1 MLAIK
6 SLKHLY
12 YLLQTSEKELEEI
25 LANLDNYYK
34 PYQEPKKKKD
44 GTIRT
49 KNGIVET
56 RKICPS
62 IGRLKKIQ
70 NKIKTQILRK
80 YEFKDFV
87 QGGVKGKDNI
97 TNANVHKGNKYF
109 FTTDL
114 KDFFPSIN
122 NRVVYQTFI
131 KNSFSADVSSVLT
144 KLTTYQ
150 GNVPQGIPTSTYI
163 SNITALSLDYDLVNL
178 CNENEIIFTRF
189 VDDLSFSS
197 KKDFQ
202 QVTQQIIEIIKGH
215 KFRISDRKTLYK
227 IGPTE
232 ITGVEVRNNVIKASK
247 GILEKYETATTEKR
261 KQGLRGYIERVKKG
275 SLVRKSK

>member
-12 YLLQTSEKELEEI
+12 YLLQTSKKELEEI
-25 LANLDNYYK
+25 LDNLDNFYQ
-34 PYQEPKKKKD
+34 PYQKPKKKKD

-62 IGRLKKIQ
+62 IGRLKEIQ
-70 NKIKTQILRK
+70 NRIKTQILRK
-80 YEFKDFV
+80 YEFQHFV
-87 QGGVKGKDNI
+87 HGGVKGKDNI
-97 TNANVHKGNKYF
+97 SNANVHKGNKYF

-131 KNSFSADVSSVLT
+131 KNSFSADASSVLT
-144 KLTTYQ
+144 KLITYQ

-163 SNITALSLDYDLVNL
+163 TNITALPLDYDLVKL
-178 CNENEIIFTRF
+178 CNENEIKYTRF

-202 QVTQQIIEIIKGH
+202 KLTEQIIETIKKH
-215 KFRISDRKTLYK
+215 KYKINDRKTLYK

-232 ITGVEVRNNVIKASK
+232 ITGVEVRNNVIKASE
-247 GILEKYETATTEKR
+247 GILEKYNLATNEKR
-261 KQGLRGYIERVKKG
+261 KKSLQIYIDRIKNRVSG
-275 SLVRKSK
+275 

>member
-12 YLLQTSEKELEEI
+12 YLLQTSEKELKEI
-25 LANLDNYYK
+25 LDNLDNFYQ
-34 PYQEPKKKKD
+34 PYQKSKKKKD

-56 RKICPS
+56 RIICPS
-62 IGRLKKIQ
+62 IGRLKEIQ
-70 NKIKTQILRK
+70 YRIKTQILRK
-80 YEFKDFV
+80 YEFQDFV
-87 QGGVKGKDNI
+87 HGGVKGKDNI

-114 KDFFPSIN
+114 KDFFPSVNHRI
-122 NRVVYQTFI
+122 VYQTFF
-131 KNSFSADVSSVLT
+131 KNGFSADVSSALT

-150 GNVPQGIPTSTYI
+150 GNIPQGIPTSTYI
-163 SNITALSLDYDLVNL
+163 TNLTALPLDYELIIL
-178 CNENEIIFTRF
+178 CNENEIKYTRF

-197 KKDFQ
+197 KKDFKKL
-202 QVTQQIIEIIKGH
+202 TEQIIETIKKH
-215 KFRISDRKTLYK
+215 KYKINDRKTLYK

-232 ITGVEVRNNVIKASK
+232 ITGVAVRNNLIKASK
-247 GILEKYETATTEKR
+247 GIFERYETATTENR
-261 KQGLRGYIERVKKG
+261 KQGLRNYIERFKK
-275 SLVRKSK
+275 K